1 MVHVVI
7 YSLNMSIKYTGPS
20 VCKKLVCRCWSG
32 KTLAQIAT
40 VDRYCTTMLYI
51 TLRER
56 AVMQALCA
64 YSEDRRAAG
73 ASSVPLNL
81 LTGLSVSRIDPVN
94 VCVH

>member
-1 MVHVVI
+1 M
-7 YSLNMSIKYTGPS
+7 
-20 VCKKLVCRCWSG
+20 CKKLVCRCWSG
-32 KTLAQIAT
+32 KTSAQIAT

-51 TLRER
+51 TLREQ

-94 VCVH
+94 VCVLH